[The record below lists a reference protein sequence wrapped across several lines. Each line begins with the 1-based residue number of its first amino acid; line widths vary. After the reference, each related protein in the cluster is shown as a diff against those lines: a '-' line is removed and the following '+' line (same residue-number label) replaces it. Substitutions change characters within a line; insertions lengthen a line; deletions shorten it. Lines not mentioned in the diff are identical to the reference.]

1 MRIIQ
6 RNKYRIPAITT
17 SLDTLLKEVSF
28 QDDDEEEEE
37 EEEEEGEEEEEEEEE
52 EE

>member
-17 SLDTLLKEVSF
+17 SLDTLLKEAQITPATFFSMSI
-28 QDDDEEEEE
+28 QKKIAAP
-37 EEEEEGEEEEEEEEE
+37 
-52 EE
+52 